1 MCIKDLV
8 SSEKMQEMI
17 RFVVVGIIATAI
29 HYGVYLLL
37 NNWINV
43 NIAYTL
49 GYIISFVCNFFL
61 SNYFTFKTKPTLKK
75 GVGFTFSHATN
86 YIMHMILLNIMLY
99 VGVPKQFAPI
109 PVLCIVVPMNFLLV
123 RFFLKNKGTQ

>member
-1 MCIKDLV
+1 
-8 SSEKMQEMI
+8 MI

-75 GVGFTFSHATN
+75 SVGFTFSHATN

-123 RFFLKNKGTQ
+123 RFFLKNKGTE